1 VQLRVAQGSRRIDVL
16 QWPAIGT
23 FLRWRHSRTA
33 SQLVLLFI
41 ALLVVLDGL
50 LASRIDPTDF
60 TTTITW
66 VHYRGLLVVAL
77 LAAGNLFCSGCP
89 FVLVRDAGRR
99 LAPPKFTFPRWLRT
113 KWVAIALF
121 VAVLFCYE
129 LFDLWALP
137 RATAWLVLAYFGAAL
152 VVDLIF
158 KGATF
163 CKYLCPI
170 GQFNFVASTCSPLEL
185 RIKAPDTCR
194 DCRTVD
200 CIKGTRNPVAPE
212 IVLQRGCELRLFL
225 PSKVGNMDCT
235 LCLDCVHACPH
246 DNIALAARLPG
257 AELADPRRRS
267 GIGRL
272 AKRRDI
278 AALAVLFA
286 FGSLMNALGM
296 IAPVRGFEA
305 SISRLFGFTSEAPA
319 LALLFVLVL
328 IVAPL
333 LLIGGGAAITR
344 WLARARTRSVGQ
356 VAVGYTYALVP
367 IGFGMWLAHYLFH
380 LLTGALTIVPVTQR
394 AVLDLLGWPAIGQPL
409 WTLTGMRPG
418 SVFPIQAGFILL
430 GTMGSIA
437 AAYQISERDYPD
449 RPAAALAAWLAVIAL
464 LAVTALWMLLQPM
477 EMRGTGLLG

>member
-1 VQLRVAQGSRRIDVL
+1 VYVRVAPGSRRIDVL
-16 QWPAIGT
+16 QWPVVGT

-33 SQLVLLFI
+33 FQLVLLAV

-60 TTTITW
+60 ATTITW

-89 FVLVRDAGRR
+89 FVLVRDVGRR
-99 LAPPKFTFPRWLRT
+99 IAPPKFTFPRWLRT
-113 KWVAIALF
+113 KWVAIVLF
-121 VAVLFCYE
+121 AAVLFCYE

-152 VVDLIF
+152 AVDLVF

-185 RIKAPDTCR
+185 RIKAPETCR

-200 CIKGTRNPVAPE
+200 CIKGTRSPVAPD
-212 IVLQRGCELRLFL
+212 IVVQRGCELRLFL

-246 DNIALAARLPG
+246 DNIALATRLPG

-272 AKRRDI
+272 VKRRDI

-305 SISRLFGFTSEAPA
+305 AISRTFKFTSEAPA
-319 LALLFVLVL
+319 LAVLFVLML

-344 WLARARTRSVGQ
+344 QLARDRTRSLAQ
-356 VAVGYTYALVP
+356 IAVDYTYALVP
-367 IGFGMWLAHYLFH
+367 FGFGMWLAHYLFH

-394 AVLDLLGWPAIGQPL
+394 AALDLLGRPALGQPL
-409 WTLTGMRPG
+409 WMLTGMRPG
-418 SVFPIQAGFILL
+418 SVFPIQAGFIVL
-430 GTMGSIA
+430 GTMGSVA

-449 RPAAALAAWLAVIAL
+449 RPAAALAAWLAVIAS
-464 LAVTALWMLLQPM
+464 LAAAALWILLQPM
-477 EMRGTGLLG
+477 EMRGVGLLG